1 MICRYCGKRINS
13 VRFCGICGKQSPIIL
28 KWNNYEECSEIREI
42 SKYLKNASLP
52 SLEKNKEDKKEN
64 LEEIRDIKKIPEN
77 IKVKTVIPELNNNI
91 PKINSNKKNPKKTN
105 NISKRKYLILSV
117 FVGIVVVAAGTVAA
131 ISLGS
136 HNNDSGK
143 DRNDKSEVDSEDIE
157 ESTLVNLE
165 NSSDKE
171 STETS
176 ESGTQINSESTETSY
191 TETTET
197 NEEARKNKTMTNIGG
212 DYYSVSDVYD
222 IYRNNLLKDKNGILN
237 ETFYMFDFNNDADLS
252 ISKKNGIFSELKTKR
267 HFCLKNGKLYYNISS
282 EQVDVSN
289 EQVYSNTALDFED
302 FYKNGSI
309 ILDKSFFEIGQD
321 FISCFEYNKF
331 VQSSYEDNS
340 ANDKNVYFFK
350 LKNKNTNVT
359 LMCNKLGNNSSSNSS
374 SNPSSNLSNNPSN
387 NSSSN
392 SSSNSSNNSSSN
404 SSDNSSSNSS
414 DNSVNNLKFDD
425 RNDTEEI
432 TDNYEATT
440 SETSTV
446 KTTTKNKSDWFLG
459 ISGKDKETESQD
471 TSEETTEKNESEE
484 TTKKNKSEETT
495 EKFIFDIVD
504 GEGNHLECDKEM
516 DNNFEIYP
524 YYGSKGDPKGNGEVL
539 RDHYIGKYMI
549 ARLEIGGKNWF
560 ILRDY
565 NDKSSVYVVQY
576 IKYNDEKNNN

>member
-117 FVGIVVVAAGTVAA
+117 FVGIVVVAVGTVAA

-157 ESTLVNLE
+157 ESTLLNLE

-176 ESGTQINSESTETSY
+176 ESETESNNKSTETSY

-197 NEEARKNKTMTNIGG
+197 NEKARKNKTMTNIEGT
-212 DYYSVSDVYD
+212 YYSVPD
-222 IYRNNLLKDKNGILN
+222 IYKNMSNEEDKFKIFNKKNNLYLNKFVKLDKYKLTYHNGDD
-237 ETFYMFDFNNDADLS
+237 FDVN
-252 ISKKNGIFSELKTKR
+252 
-267 HFCLKNGKLYYNISS
+267 
-282 EQVDVSN
+282 
-289 EQVYSNTALDFED
+289 YSNNGDYITL
-302 FYKNGSI
+302 YKTFS
-309 ILDKSFFEIGQD
+309 DIGQEESSSVEESNSIEESNSVDDKEYGD
-321 FISCFEYNKF
+321 FISYFKF
-331 VQSSYEDNS
+331 NEFVGNETYEDESSEDSNL
-340 ANDKNVYFFK
+340 YFFK
-350 LKNKNTNVT
+350 LKDKNINVT
-359 LMCNKLGNNSSSNSS
+359 LMCNKLSY
-374 SNPSSNLSNNPSN
+374 
-387 NSSSN
+387 
-392 SSSNSSNNSSSN
+392 
-404 SSDNSSSNSS
+404 
-414 DNSVNNLKFDD
+414 NLKFDD
-425 RNDTEEI
+425 RNGIEES
-432 TDNYEATT
+432 TDKYEATT
-440 SETSTV
+440 SETPTV
-446 KTTTKNKSDWFLG
+446 KTTTKNESIWPLWGKSK
-459 ISGKDKETESQD
+459 KDKGTESQD
-471 TSEETTEKNESEE
+471 TSEETTKKNESEE
-484 TTKKNKSEETT
+484 TTEKTT

-504 GEGNHLECDKEM
+504 GKGNHIECDKDV
-516 DNNFEIYP
+516 DNNFTIHP
-524 YYGSKGDPKGNGEVL
+524 YHGIKGDPKGEGEVL
-539 RDHYIGKYMI
+539 RDNYIGKFMI
-549 ARLEIGGKNWF
+549 SRLSINDKNWF
-560 ILRDY
+560 LLRDY

>member
-157 ESTLVNLE
+157 ESTLLNLE

-176 ESGTQINSESTETSY
+176 ESETESNNESTEASS
-191 TETTET
+191 TET
-197 NEEARKNKTMTNIGG
+197 NEEVNKTNIDIEGT
-212 DYYSVSDVYD
+212 YYSVPD
-222 IYRNNLLKDKNGILN
+222 IYKNMFYGEDKFKI
-237 ETFYMFDFNNDADLS
+237 FN
-252 ISKKNGIFSELKTKR
+252 KKNNIYLNRFVKLN
-267 HFCLKNGKLYYNISS
+267 KNKLTYHKGDNLNF
-282 EQVDVSN
+282 DVN
-289 EQVYSNTALDFED
+289 YSNNGDYITL
-302 FYKNGSI
+302 YKTFS
-309 ILDKSFFEIGQD
+309 EIGQEESNSVDDKEYGD
-321 FISCFEYNKF
+321 FISYFKF
-331 VQSSYEDNS
+331 NEFVGNETYKDKSSEDSNL
-340 ANDKNVYFFK
+340 YFFK
-350 LKNKNTNVT
+350 LKDKNINVT
-359 LMCNKLGNNSSSNSS
+359 LMCNKLG
-374 SNPSSNLSNNPSN
+374 
-387 NSSSN
+387 
-392 SSSNSSNNSSSN
+392 
-404 SSDNSSSNSS
+404 D
-414 DNSVNNLKFDD
+414 NLKFDD

-446 KTTTKNKSDWFLG
+446 KTTTKNKPLLPHN
-459 ISGKDKETESQD
+459 ILKKDKETESQD
-471 TSEETTEKNESEE
+471 TSEETTIENETEKPTEE
-484 TTKKNKSEETT
+484 PT

-504 GEGNHLECDKEM
+504 GEGNHIECDKDV
-516 DNNFEIYP
+516 DNNFTIHP

-539 RDHYIGKYMI
+539 REHYIGKFMMS
-549 ARLEIGGKNWF
+549 RLSINGKNWF

-565 NDKSSVYVVQY
+565 DDKSSVYVVQY
-576 IKYNDEKNNN
+576 IKYND

>member
-117 FVGIVVVAAGTVAA
+117 FVGIVVVAVGTVAA

-157 ESTLVNLE
+157 ESTLLNLE

-176 ESGTQINSESTETSY
+176 ESETESNNKSTETSY

-197 NEEARKNKTMTNIGG
+197 NEEARKNKTMTNIEGT
-212 DYYSVSDVYD
+212 YYSVTG
-222 IYRNNLLKDKNGILN
+222 IYENMSNEEDKFKIFNKKNNLYLNKFVELDKYKLTYHNGDD
-237 ETFYMFDFNNDADLS
+237 FDVN
-252 ISKKNGIFSELKTKR
+252 
-267 HFCLKNGKLYYNISS
+267 
-282 EQVDVSN
+282 
-289 EQVYSNTALDFED
+289 YSNNGDYITL
-302 FYKNGSI
+302 YKTFS
-309 ILDKSFFEIGQD
+309 DIGQEESSSVEESNSIEESNSVDDKEYGD
-321 FISCFEYNKF
+321 FISYFKF
-331 VQSSYEDNS
+331 NEFVGNETYEDKSSEDSNL
-340 ANDKNVYFFK
+340 YFFK
-350 LKNKNTNVT
+350 LKDKNINVT
-359 LMCNKLGNNSSSNSS
+359 LMCNKLG
-374 SNPSSNLSNNPSN
+374 
-387 NSSSN
+387 
-392 SSSNSSNNSSSN
+392 
-404 SSDNSSSNSS
+404 D
-414 DNSVNNLKFDD
+414 NLKFDD
-425 RNDTEEI
+425 RNGIEES
-432 TDNYEATT
+432 TDKYEATT
-440 SETSTV
+440 SETPTV
-446 KTTTKNKSDWFLG
+446 KTTTKNESILPILG
-459 ISGKDKETESQD
+459 ISKKDKGTESQD
-471 TSEETTEKNESEE
+471 TSEETTEK
-484 TTKKNKSEETT
+484 TT

-504 GEGNHLECDKEM
+504 GKGNHIECDKDV
-516 DNNFEIYP
+516 DNNFTIHP

-539 RDHYIGKYMI
+539 KDHYIGKYMI
-549 ARLEIGGKNWF
+549 SRLSINDENWF
-560 ILRDY
+560 LLRDY